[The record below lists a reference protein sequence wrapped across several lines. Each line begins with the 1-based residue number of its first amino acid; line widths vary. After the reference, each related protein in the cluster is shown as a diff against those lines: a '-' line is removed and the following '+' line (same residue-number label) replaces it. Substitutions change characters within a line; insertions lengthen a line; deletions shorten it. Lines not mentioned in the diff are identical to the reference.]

1 MNRWHERTLQ
11 AIFANPVN
19 GNIEWRRI
27 EALFLALGAV
37 RTERAGAAVSFALN
51 GVVAQFHR
59 PPSEQ
64 GGVALPG
71 QGCPWLSGTGRNQT
85 MNKMKYRGYTARIEF
100 DEVDRIFVG
109 HLAGIR
115 DIVGFHGTT
124 VDELE
129 SAFRESVDHYIAVGE
144 EQGRPAQKPYS
155 GRLMLRV
162 PPEIHAA
169 VAMAAGIRGKSI
181 NQWASEVLG
190 KAASQS

>member
-1 MNRWHERTLQ
+1 
-11 AIFANPVN
+11 
-19 GNIEWRRI
+19 
-27 EALFLALGAV
+27 
-37 RTERAGAAVSFALN
+37 
-51 GVVAQFHR
+51 
-59 PPSEQ
+59 
-64 GGVALPG
+64 
-71 QGCPWLSGTGRNQT
+71 
-85 MNKMKYRGYTARIEF
+85 MNKMRYRGYTARIEF